1 MPIEFK
7 VHTLFAVDRIS
18 VRKEI
23 VELFLEEN
31 FGTGNGDS
39 ASKYTYTVERIESYE
54 ILLQRPAPLNKGFDF
69 IVKIKGVYFSNNGKK
84 RHQNP
89 SHADIVNTL
98 TQVKKR
104 VGDEEYQRVKDAI
117 NDIYEIKNPDLTTL
131 SDMSFV
137 DCDGNMHP
145 ISILLFAIKWLF
157 IEQDITYWNFS
168 GRAMLM
174 NSLWEQKL
182 A

>member
-7 VHTLFAVDRIS
+7 VHSLFAEDRIS
-18 VRKEI
+18 VRKEV

-39 ASKYTYTVERIESYE
+39 ASKYIYSVEKIQPYE

-69 IVKIKGVYFSNNGKK
+69 IVKIKGVYFGNNGKR

-89 SHADIVNTL
+89 SHADIVNVL
-98 TQVKKR
+98 TQVKNQI
-104 VGDEEYQRVKDAI
+104 GDEKYQKIKDAI
-117 NDIYEIKNPDLTTL
+117 NEIYEIKKTDFNRL
-131 SDMSFV
+131 SDIFFL
-137 DCDGNMHP
+137 DCDGKEHP

-174 NSLWEQKL
+174 NGLWEQKL